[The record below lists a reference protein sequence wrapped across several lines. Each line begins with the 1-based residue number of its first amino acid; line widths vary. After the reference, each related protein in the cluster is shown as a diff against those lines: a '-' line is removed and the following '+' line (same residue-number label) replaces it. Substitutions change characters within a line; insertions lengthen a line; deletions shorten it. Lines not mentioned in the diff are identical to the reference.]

1 MNKPKLLVVDD
12 EEAIRSQMRWA
23 LADEYDVLLAE
34 DRASAMILVK
44 EDHPELV
51 ALDLGLPPAPRDA
64 EEGLRTLGEILAI
77 DRQTKVIVISGNQD
91 RSNALRAIE
100 QGAFDFFAKPAD
112 LQEVRVVLRRALRLS
127 QLERENARLRR
138 QLVDHGPDEII
149 GESAPIQKVFTSIR
163 KVATTDA
170 SVLIVGESGTGKEL
184 VAKAIHRAS
193 ARRDAPFVVINCG
206 AIPETLLE
214 SELFGH
220 EKGAFTNADT
230 RRKGK
235 FEYAD
240 GGTLFLDE
248 IGELPLS
255 LQVKLLRF
263 LQEHRIE
270 RVGGRE
276 VISLDVRVIA
286 ATNRDLKREVT
297 DKRFRDD
304 LYFRLGVVTITM
316 PPLRDRDDDV
326 MLLARAFLQRFG
338 HDHQKDL
345 RGFSADAADAIQ
357 RFTWPGN
364 VRELE
369 HRIKRAVIMAEGD
382 AVTPED
388 LELESAA
395 GANATKPLREVRDE
409 AERRHVRL
417 ALQRCQGNVSRAATE
432 LGVSRPTL
440 HELIRKYG
448 LRKAPGSDES

>member
-1 MNKPKLLVVDD
+1 MNKPKLLVIDD
-12 EEAIRSQMRWA
+12 EEAIRNQMRWA
-23 LADEYDVLLAE
+23 LIEEYEVLLAE
-34 DRASAMILVK
+34 DRPSALVQMK
-44 EDHPELV
+44 QERPELV

-64 EEGLRTLGEILAI
+64 TEGLRALGEILAL
-77 DRQTKVIVISGNQD
+77 DRHAKVIVITGNHD
-91 RSNALRAIE
+91 RANALRAVE

-127 QLERENARLRR
+127 QLERENLALRQRLAE
-138 QLVDHGPDEII
+138 QGVDDII
-149 GESAPIQKVFTSIR
+149 GESTPMQKVFAAIR

-170 SVLIVGESGTGKEL
+170 SVLLVGDSGTGKEL

-193 ARRDAPFVVINCG
+193 DRRDGPFVVINCG

-220 EKGAFTNADT
+220 EKGAFTHADA

-248 IGELPLS
+248 IGDLPVS

-263 LQEHRIE
+263 LQEPHIE

-276 VISLDVRVIA
+276 VISLNVRIIA
-286 ATNRDLKREVT
+286 ATNRDLKREVAE
-297 DKRFRDD
+297 KRFRDD
-304 LYFRLGVVTITM
+304 LYFRLGVVTIAL

-338 HDHQKDL
+338 HQHTKEI
-345 RGFSADAADAIQ
+345 RGFSADATAAMQ
-357 RFTWPGN
+357 RFSWPGN

-369 HRIKRAVIMAEGD
+369 HRVKRAVIMCDGPV
-382 AVTPED
+382 VTPQD
-388 LELESAA
+388 LELDPPYGAA
-395 GANATKPLREVRDE
+395 MTRSLRDVRDE
-409 AERRHVRL
+409 AERQHIQSVLR
-417 ALQRCQGNVSRAATE
+417 RCDDNISQAAGE
-432 LGVSRPTL
+432 LGISRPTL
-440 HELIRKYG
+440 HELIKRYG
-448 LRKAPGSDES
+448 IRRRSSHDNE